1 MVKGFPPDGFLS
13 RGRPW
18 CKRNVDH
25 LPIRWQRVGENRGFQ
40 RRFGFSCWQKEWH
53 HQLWMGLFWPLING
67 GMGLSSRENAGC
79 FKRQSFFTRCRDL
92 QTFEMIFHPEWSFT
106 QLLLM
111 LQKCVHQ
118 LRFGDIYPT
127 KFNKAIMGNFPMIY
141 RVLCTYIY
149 IYTSPGGYWGW
160 SINRCLAARSS
171 YVLQVWGG
179 FRTID
184 SGNFPASWVGDVQQL
199 HPLMCL

>member
-149 IYTSPGGYWGW
+149 IYIHPQVVIGDEASTD
-160 SINRCLAARSS
+160 
-171 YVLQVWGG
+171 VLQPGVPTSSRSGG
-179 FRTID
+179 DFERLIPGT
-184 SGNFPASWVGDVQQL
+184 SLPPG
-199 HPLMCL
+199 